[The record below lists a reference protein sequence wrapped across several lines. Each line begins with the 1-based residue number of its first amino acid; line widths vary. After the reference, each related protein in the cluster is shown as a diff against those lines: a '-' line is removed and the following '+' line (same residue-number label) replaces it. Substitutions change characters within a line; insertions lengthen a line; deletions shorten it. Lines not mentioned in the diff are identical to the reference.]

1 MAIALDDLIEEL
13 EVYFPTGLTNEQM
26 IAAVKRGVKAFS
38 KKVGMQRRATINV
51 VNGTAEYTLP
61 DDFVGLIRFESTIV
75 DDGVYVQPGGGLVP
89 LNSATL
95 PGQYS
100 IAGKTITFVPTPT
113 YSVTFYLWYRAGH
126 VLDEE
131 EVYPY
136 LEDEM
141 QDIVIT
147 KAQAEALRFI
157 NAGAVGDNWKY
168 QFGDVM
174 IDKSNLNASIGSV
187 ITQLNEQFDQMVADY
202 VGPIG
207 MQASY
212 PTYMTEEI

>member
-1 MAIALDDLIEEL
+1 MAIALDDLVEEL
-13 EVYFPTGLTNEQM
+13 ETYFPSGLTGEQM
-26 IAAVKRGVKAFS
+26 IAAVKRSVRAFS
-38 KKVGMQRRATINV
+38 KKTSMQRRATINV
-51 VNGTAEYTLP
+51 VNGTPSYTLP
-61 DDFVGLIRFESTIV
+61 DDFIGIIRFESTITG
-75 DDGVYVQPGGGLVP
+75 DGVYVQPGGGLVP

-100 IAGKTITFVPTPT
+100 ITGKTITFVPTPA

-126 VLDEE
+126 VLNDD

-136 LEDEM
+136 LEDM
-141 QDIVIT
+141 AQDIVIT
-147 KAQAEALRFI
+147 KAQAEALRLI

-187 ITQLNEQFDQMVADY
+187 ITQLNTEFDQMVADY

>member
-1 MAIALDDLIEEL
+1 M
-13 EVYFPTGLTNEQM
+13 
-26 IAAVKRGVKAFS
+26 
-38 KKVGMQRRATINV
+38 
-51 VNGTAEYTLP
+51 
-61 DDFVGLIRFESTIV
+61 
-75 DDGVYVQPGGGLVP
+75 
-89 LNSATL
+89 
-95 PGQYS
+95 
-100 IAGKTITFVPTPT
+100 
-113 YSVTFYLWYRAGH
+113 
-126 VLDEE
+126 DEE